1 MEEDD
6 DDATNDVAN
15 MVIGLKVVYISNII
29 NRSVEVGNLW
39 PNVNMVVDK
48 VMVIVENYDFN

>member
-29 NRSVEVGNLW
+29 NRSVEVGNL
-39 PNVNMVVDK
+39 
-48 VMVIVENYDFN
+48 